1 MAQRRGGPWDGRSLD
16 RSHREPKTPAP
27 IYYQIDVP
35 APLHGKIWAERGST
49 VGMVMT
55 TIQKLLAFKVL
66 TQTIPSGII
75 VLTQPEKMVESM
87 DW

>member
-1 MAQRRGGPWDGRSLD
+1 MPAQLTSR
-16 RSHREPKTPAP
+16 T
-27 IYYQIDVP
+27 
-35 APLHGKIWAERGST
+35 T
-49 VGMVMT
+49 VGMGMT